1 MSNNPEFITIRDNT
15 YKVADLS
22 EQAIELA
29 NKIQTIQNVIANK
42 QTEIGICEVASGS
55 LIVQLID
62 ATCTL
67 TPVEQEVK

>member
-1 MSNNPEFITIRDNT
+1 MANPEFITIKDKT

-42 QTEIGICEVASGS
+42 QTEIGICEVASDS
-55 LIVQLID
+55 IIAQLID
-62 ATCTL
+62 VTSTL
-67 TPVEQEVK
+67 TPIEEEVK